1 MICGWPKAS
10 YPTSEADESRVLE
23 SVRSTVKSAATP
35 VSAIVVEPTQ
45 QSSGYSVSDKFI
57 QELYSIAREND
68 AALVVDETSS
78 SCHATGNFWQYKGP
92 ADFVT
97 FGRRAQATGYFSKS
111 EGLTALGG
119 SENDV
124 KLLKLIL
131 DGVQK
136 DGLDAK
142 VKDVAA
148 HLDSKASDLSVG
160 GVTGARSSGNCLWVD
175 TDNVTTATNLVS
187 HLRSHGILV
196 KQNGQ
201 RGIVAKPALIFGK
214 SQCDE
219 LFTALHSF
227 K

>member
-1 MICGWPKAS
+1 MLDRDSSSGQSALYFEGSTHGSPLTLGGMICGWPKAS

-136 DGLDAK
+136 DGLDARSRMWLHTSILK
-142 VKDVAA
+142 P
-148 HLDSKASDLSVG
+148 LIFLSVELLEQDQVEIAFG
-160 GVTGARSSGNCLWVD
+160 ST
-175 TDNVTTATNLVS
+175 
-187 HLRSHGILV
+187 
-196 KQNGQ
+196 
-201 RGIVAKPALIFGK
+201 LI
-214 SQCDE
+214 
-219 LFTALHSF
+219 T
-227 K
+227 